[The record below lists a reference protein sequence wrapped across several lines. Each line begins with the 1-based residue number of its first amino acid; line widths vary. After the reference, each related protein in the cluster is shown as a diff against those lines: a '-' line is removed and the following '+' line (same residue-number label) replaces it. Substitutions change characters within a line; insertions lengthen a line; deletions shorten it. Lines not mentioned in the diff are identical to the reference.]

1 MKQSKLF
8 GKTIKEISKDEVS
21 LNAQLL
27 MRAGFIDKLMSGVYT
42 FLPLGLRV
50 LEKIEN
56 IIREEMNAINGQEI
70 LMPALQPKENW
81 EKTDRWESM
90 DSILYKFKG
99 ANQRE
104 LTLGSTHEEIITPL
118 MSKFVNS
125 YKDLPFSTYQ
135 FQTKFRNEERAKSGL
150 LRGREFRMKDLYS
163 FHADQD
169 DLDQYYEK
177 AQGAYARIFER
188 LGVGNITHLTYA
200 TGGAFSKYSHEY
212 QTVAEV
218 GEDTIYLCEKCS
230 IAVNKEIIE
239 EQKVCPKCGNTDL
252 KEKKGIEVGNIF
264 KLGDRFS
271 KVFNLKYTE
280 QNGKEKNVIMGCY
293 GIGPSR
299 LMGTIVEVY
308 NDEKGIIWSKNIA
321 PYQIHLL
328 KIGADEELAK
338 KCEEIYNNL
347 ITKNIEILY
356 DDRDI
361 SAGEKF
367 ADSDLIGI
375 PVRVVVSKKTLASNS
390 VEVKKR
396 GSGDVEMV
404 GIEDIQSIIDK

>member
-1 MKQSKLF
+1 MQQTKLF
-8 GKTIKEISKDEVS
+8 TKTIKEAPKDETS
-21 LNAQLL
+21 LNARLL
-27 MRAGFIDKLMSGVYT
+27 MQAGFVDKLMAGVYT

-50 LEKIEN
+50 LNKIEN
-56 IIREEMNAINGQEI
+56 IIREEMNAIDGQEI

-81 EKTDRWESM
+81 DKTDRWESM
-90 DSILYKFKG
+90 DDILYKFKG

-125 YKDLPFSTYQ
+125 YKDLPFSAYQ

-163 FHADQD
+163 FHTDQD

-177 AQGAYARIFER
+177 AQGAYARIFEK

-212 QTVAEV
+212 QTLADV

-230 IAVNKEIIE
+230 IAVNKEIID

-252 KEKKGIEVGNIF
+252 KEKKSIEVGNIF
-264 KLGDRFS
+264 KLGEKFS
-271 KVFNLKYTE
+271 KAFDLKYKD
-280 QNGKEKNVIMGCY
+280 QDGKDKNVLMGCY

-299 LMGTIVEVY
+299 IMGALVEIY
-308 NDEKGIIWSKNIA
+308 HDDKGIIWPEEIA
-321 PYQIHLL
+321 PFKVHLIDIKQNEKSD
-328 KIGADEELAK
+328 KIYDELSKAG
-338 KCEEIYNNL
+338 
-347 ITKNIEILY
+347 IEVLY

-361 SAGEKF
+361 SAGVKF
-367 ADSDLIGI
+367 ADADLIGI
-375 PVRVVVSKKTLASNS
+375 PYRIVVSKKTIEQDS
-390 VEVKKR
+390 VEIKGR
-396 GSGDVEMV
+396 GSDVEMIK
-404 GIEDIQSIIDK
+404 IEQLIDYLGV

>member
-1 MKQSKLF
+1 MQQTKLF
-8 GKTIKEISKDEVS
+8 TKTIKEAPKDETS
-21 LNAQLL
+21 LNARLL
-27 MRAGFIDKLMSGVYT
+27 MQAGFVDKLMAGVYT

-50 LEKIEN
+50 LNKIEN
-56 IIREEMNAINGQEI
+56 IIREEMNAIDGQEI

-81 EKTDRWESM
+81 DKTDRWESM
-90 DSILYKFKG
+90 DDILYKFKG

-125 YKDLPFSTYQ
+125 YKDLPFSAYQ

-163 FHADQD
+163 FHTDQD

-177 AQGAYARIFER
+177 AQGAYARIFEK

-212 QTVAEV
+212 QTLADV

-230 IAVNKEIIE
+230 IAVNKEIID

-252 KEKKGIEVGNIF
+252 KEKKSIEVGNIF
-264 KLGDRFS
+264 KLGEKFS
-271 KVFNLKYTE
+271 KAFDLKYKD
-280 QNGKEKNVIMGCY
+280 QDGKDKNVLMGCY

-299 LMGTIVEVY
+299 IMGALVEIY
-308 NDEKGIIWSKNIA
+308 HDDKGIIWPEEIA
-321 PYQIHLL
+321 PFKVHLIDIKQNEKSD
-328 KIGADEELAK
+328 KIYDELSKAG
-338 KCEEIYNNL
+338 
-347 ITKNIEILY
+347 IEVLY

-361 SAGEKF
+361 SAGVKF
-367 ADSDLIGI
+367 ADADLIGI
-375 PVRVVVSKKTLASNS
+375 PYRIVVSKKTIEQDS
-390 VEVKKR
+390 VEVKGR
-396 GSGDVEMV
+396 DGSEVEMIK
-404 GIEDIQSIIDK
+404 IEQLIDYLGV